1 MPTPRALLFL
11 LAAIALSFA
20 GATKLLAATTAAT
33 TAPATR
39 PIIRLVPATQPAGP
53 SALLVSA
60 ASSLQDALPEIAAGF
75 EKETGQAVRFN
86 FLASGQLAA
95 QIEQGAPVDLFISAS
110 PTQVQELQARDL
122 IFGQSV
128 DIAGNELALIVP
140 KGAQNAPKDFFDL
153 ADPKFK
159 RISIGEP
166 GAVPA
171 GNYAGEVLRK
181 LGLAA
186 QVKPRLIYGANV
198 RQVLQYVQ
206 RGEVDAG
213 IVYVS
218 DAREAGDAV
227 QVVATADPKWH
238 SPIIY
243 EAAVI
248 AASDNKALARDF
260 IKYILSDS
268 GWAIMLKHGFE
279 PASFQRAQA
288 GSP

>member
-1 MPTPRALLFL
+1 MPNPRALFL
-11 LAAIALSFA
+11 LLLGVVALSLA
-20 GATKLLAATTAAT
+20 SAINLLAATT

-39 PIIRLVPATQPAGP
+39 PLLMPPPATQPAEQT
-53 SALLVSA
+53 ALVVSA

-75 EKETGQAVRFN
+75 GKQTGITVHFN

-110 PTQVQELQARDL
+110 PAQVQELVARDL
-122 IFGQSV
+122 VFGKSV
-128 DIAGNELALIVP
+128 DLAGNELALIVP
-140 KGAQNAPKDFFDL
+140 KDATNGPKDFFDL
-153 ADPKFK
+153 SDPRIK
-159 RISIGEP
+159 RICIGEP
-166 GAVPA
+166 SAVPA

-186 QVKPRLIYGANV
+186 AVQPRLVYGANV

-218 DAREAGDAV
+218 DAKAAGDAV
-227 QVVATADPKWH
+227 RVVATADPKWH

-248 AASDNKALARDF
+248 AASDKKNQARDF
-260 IKYILSDS
+260 LKFILSDA
-268 GWAIMLKHGFE
+268 GWDIMLKYGFE
-279 PASFQRAQA
+279 PASYQRTQA
-288 GSP
+288 VTP